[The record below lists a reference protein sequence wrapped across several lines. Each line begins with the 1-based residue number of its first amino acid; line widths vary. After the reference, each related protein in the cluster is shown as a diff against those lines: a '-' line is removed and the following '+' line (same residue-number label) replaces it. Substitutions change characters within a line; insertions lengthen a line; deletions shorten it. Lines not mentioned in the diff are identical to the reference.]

1 MRIKCM
7 FEYEKKIGR
16 ILINESK
23 YKRITELPNQE
34 TECECISLEYRNA
47 NCRVGIQI
55 ENNRVRISLLQREV
69 NWKIKKDKNYF
80 RRESRTK

>member
-1 MRIKCM
+1 MR
-7 FEYEKKIGR
+7 KKIVG

-34 TECECISLEYRNA
+34 TECECISLEYRNT
-47 NCRVGIQI
+47 NCRIGIKI

-69 NWKIKKDKNYF
+69 NWKKK
-80 RRESRTK
+80 